1 MNKLKQKILHWSL
14 EKKLIAAF
22 SCFIIV
28 PLLLIGGIV
37 SWVYVDNNR
46 NTMLDAAVE
55 NNRQIMNNIDTSMQ
69 PLLRLSMFPL
79 QESTIYQ
86 IMRKEYSMMPYPM
99 LERGRDFDTV
109 NGLILNGM
117 MLYSD
122 LIDSA
127 IIYHGNDH
135 IIIGRSNSQYLNMSY
150 LDKEFVHEPFVQ
162 RIREEHGGYVPIGI
176 HQERLLSPH
185 GQPVV
190 SVGRAIRDPYTK
202 KDLGFILLNI
212 SVDKL
217 KTLWRDSS
225 MTENTNFYLIDEDNR
240 IIYSKDP
247 NGIGQPASKI
257 LGEPFQEL
265 PGETLT
271 QEKKDTYLIS
281 SSSKLSNWKAVTV
294 IPKHELFSIVYL
306 MVAIMAV
313 SLILLLVLSIL
324 ISAQIAT
331 MIMKPLSDLNS
342 KMKLVSQGQLN
353 VQFDKQYGEIG
364 IISNTVDNMLKEIRG
379 LIARIYREE
388 EEKRDL
394 EMIALQ
400 SQIRPHFIYNTL
412 NVIKWMAKIQGATG
426 IEEALHAFS
435 SVIKFTV
442 KTSGNYVTIADEVEF
457 IRNYTN
463 ILDYRYMNKF
473 DVTYEIDPGVL
484 SCKTL
489 KFLLQPLVENA
500 VFHGFT
506 GIDYKGSLIIS
517 IQEDKERNELVMQ
530 VTDNGRGFPEEGQE
544 SRTEEDSPRD
554 PFTSIG
560 IANVRSRIELHFG
573 TEYGLWITDR
583 EQGGT
588 VATIR
593 VPVINEETAG

>member
-37 SWVYVDNNR
+37 SWVYVENNR
-46 NTMLDAAVE
+46 NTMLDAAIE
-55 NNRQIMNNIDTSMQ
+55 NNRQIMNNIDTSLQ

-79 QESTIYQ
+79 QESTIHQ
-86 IMRKEYSMMPYPM
+86 IMRKEYSKKPYPM

-109 NGLILNGM
+109 NGLILNGI

-122 LIDSA
+122 LIDSV
-127 IIYHGNDH
+127 IIYHENDH
-135 IIIGRSNSQYLNMSY
+135 AIIGRSNSQYLNVSY
-150 LDKEFVHEPFVQ
+150 LDKEFIHEPFVR
-162 RIREEHGGYVPIGI
+162 RIKEEHGGYVPIGI

-185 GQPVV
+185 GEPVV
-190 SVGRAIRDPYTK
+190 SIGRAILDPYTK

-217 KTLWRDSS
+217 KTLWRDSAI
-225 MTENTNFYLIDEDNR
+225 TENTNFYLIDEDNR
-240 IIYSKDP
+240 IIYSKDR

-257 LGEPFQEL
+257 LGEQFREL
-265 PGETLT
+265 PGETVT
-271 QEKKDTYLIS
+271 HEKKDTYLIS

-306 MVAIMAV
+306 MVGIMAV

-364 IISNTVDNMLKEIRG
+364 IISNTVDNMLQEIRG

-457 IRNYTN
+457 IKNYTN

-473 DVTYEIDPGVL
+473 EVTYDIDPGVL

-517 IQEDKERNELVMQ
+517 IHEDKERNELVMQ
-530 VTDNGRGFPEEGQE
+530 VSDNGRGFPEEGQE
-544 SRTEEDSPRD
+544 PRNEDGPRD
-554 PFTSIG
+554 PFNSIG